1 MCRNRPRRSSNEV
14 WLAEEC
20 EEEFQ
25 PTRLERARA
34 AGSSSGDV
42 RLPTDDPDQTCRAI
56 EVRIPGSVNE
66 INP

>member
-1 MCRNRPRRSSNEV
+1 MCRNRPRRSTNEV

-25 PTRLERARA
+25 PTRLERTCA
-34 AGSSSGDV
+34 AWSSSGDV
-42 RLPTDDPDQTCRAI
+42 RLPADDPDQEWRAI
-56 EVRIPGSVNE
+56 EVRVPGSVNE